1 MGLSVSVETKKK
13 FAELLFFSKATFFAY
28 QIELPHF
35 CIFMSFIP
43 SLYFY
48 VYAWWFFLSQKNLL
62 WFSKRSFLGTTMS
75 SKLGKYCLPITFKV
89 LHCTLTIEYKKIK
102 D

>member
-13 FAELLFFSKATFFAY
+13 VCRAAFFSKATFFAY

-48 VYAWWFFLSQKNLL
+48 VCVVVFLSQKNLL

-75 SKLGKYCLPITFKV
+75 SKLGKYCLPIS
-89 LHCTLTIEYKKIK
+89 LHS
-102 D
+102 DN